1 MGCLHFGLEFVSNY
15 RFSSSIA
22 TLQIAPAPTY
32 PNPCA
37 CTTMVWKGQRSLVM
51 EEEQQHEADLE
62 TKIIPDE
69 IIHKILSL
77 LPILS
82 LCRFL
87 TLNKYWMRVI
97 KKLFFTFHMQEAPL
111 PLQVQPLTT
120 DRFPIFLSVG
130 VTPLRNFTFDIIL
143 NR

>member
-1 MGCLHFGLEFVSNY
+1 
-15 RFSSSIA
+15 
-22 TLQIAPAPTY
+22 
-32 PNPCA
+32 
-37 CTTMVWKGQRSLVM
+37 MVWKGQRNLVM
-51 EEEQQHEADLE
+51 EEEQQHKTDLQ

-97 KKLFFTFHMQEAPL
+97 KKLFLTFHMQEAPL
-111 PLQVQPLTT
+111 PLQVQPRTS

-130 VTPLRNFTFDIIL
+130 VMPLRNFTFDITL